1 MKSFIYIMGV
11 ALLLVF
17 CSCEK
22 QGEQEQGTQGT
33 EQGQVEKPEP
43 ESPEEPPLVENWDLI
58 EITRAEVGN
67 SNYEELLYLA
77 SLAGLV
83 NRSSPEIFL
92 HSGQAYVKWMTEMK
106 ASGYTFTKKSLSE
119 ITSLFLNRAKGYVL
133 VDDKL
138 EKTYIAASLAG
149 VLDAVILTTDLASK
163 APYNSLQKLADVRD
177 KDEAWLADYIKQH
190 SSQFNLNAIVN
201 NASFPWTMVD
211 FAIANRYP
219 WCSNA
224 KSDGAVL
231 QKLYYMLK
239 PNSPHYGW
247 GVPYNLER
255 MDVRF
260 GCEHNGVY
268 TVPGINTMSLS
279 ILSSK
284 QLKPYDR
291 PASPVEFPT

>member
-22 QGEQEQGTQGT
+22 QGEQEQGTQGK

-119 ITSLFLNRAKGYVL
+119 ITSLFLNI
-133 VDDKL
+133 
-138 EKTYIAASLAG
+138 EKIEFQ
-149 VLDAVILTTDLASK
+149 V
-163 APYNSLQKLADVRD
+163 QKS
-177 KDEAWLADYIKQH
+177 Y
-190 SSQFNLNAIVN
+190 
-201 NASFPWTMVD
+201 
-211 FAIANRYP
+211 
-219 WCSNA
+219 C
-224 KSDGAVL
+224 
-231 QKLYYMLK
+231 
-239 PNSPHYGW
+239 
-247 GVPYNLER
+247 
-255 MDVRF
+255 
-260 GCEHNGVY
+260 
-268 TVPGINTMSLS
+268 
-279 ILSSK
+279 
-284 QLKPYDR
+284 
-291 PASPVEFPT
+291 

>member
-22 QGEQEQGTQGT
+22 QGEQEQGTQRT
-33 EQGQVEKPEP
+33 EQGQGEKPEP

-224 KSDGAVL
+224 KS
-231 QKLYYMLK
+231 
-239 PNSPHYGW
+239 
-247 GVPYNLER
+247 
-255 MDVRF
+255 F
-260 GCEHNGVY
+260 IIC
-268 TVPGINTMSLS
+268 
-279 ILSSK
+279 
-284 QLKPYDR
+284 
-291 PASPVEFPT
+291 

>member
-22 QGEQEQGTQGT
+22 QGEQEQGTQRT
-33 EQGQVEKPEP
+33 EQGQGEKPEP

-138 EKTYIAASLAG
+138 EKTYI
-149 VLDAVILTTDLASK
+149 
-163 APYNSLQKLADVRD
+163 
-177 KDEAWLADYIKQH
+177 
-190 SSQFNLNAIVN
+190 IV
-201 NASFPWTMVD
+201 SF
-211 FAIANRYP
+211 
-219 WCSNA
+219 
-224 KSDGAVL
+224 
-231 QKLYYMLK
+231 
-239 PNSPHYGW
+239 
-247 GVPYNLER
+247 
-255 MDVRF
+255 
-260 GCEHNGVY
+260 
-268 TVPGINTMSLS
+268 
-279 ILSSK
+279 
-284 QLKPYDR
+284 
-291 PASPVEFPT
+291 

>member
-11 ALLLVF
+11 ALSVVF

-22 QGEQEQGTQGT
+22 QGEQEQGT
-33 EQGQVEKPEP
+33 EQGQGEKPEP

-92 HSGQAYVKWMTEMK
+92 HSGQAYAKWMTEMK
-106 ASGYTFTKKSLSE
+106 ASGYTFTKKRLSE

-149 VLDAVILTTDLASK
+149 VLDAVILTAALASK

-211 FAIANRYP
+211 FAIANR
-219 WCSNA
+219 
-224 KSDGAVL
+224 
-231 QKLYYMLK
+231 
-239 PNSPHYGW
+239 
-247 GVPYNLER
+247 
-255 MDVRF
+255 
-260 GCEHNGVY
+260 
-268 TVPGINTMSLS
+268 
-279 ILSSK
+279 
-284 QLKPYDR
+284 
-291 PASPVEFPT
+291 

>member
-11 ALLLVF
+11 ALLVVF

-22 QGEQEQGTQGT
+22 QGEQEQGTEQGT
-33 EQGQVEKPEP
+33 EQGQGEKPEP

-92 HSGQAYVKWMTEMK
+92 HSGQAYAKWMTEMK

-149 VLDAVILTTDLASK
+149 VLDAVILTADLASK

-177 KDEAWLADYIKQH
+177 KDPFYYSCRKYIPK
-190 SSQFNLNAIVN
+190 
-201 NASFPWTMVD
+201 FPID
-211 FAIANRYP
+211 H
-219 WCSNA
+219 
-224 KSDGAVL
+224 
-231 QKLYYMLK
+231 
-239 PNSPHYGW
+239 NS
-247 GVPYNLER
+247 
-255 MDVRF
+255 
-260 GCEHNGVY
+260 
-268 TVPGINTMSLS
+268 T
-279 ILSSK
+279 
-284 QLKPYDR
+284 
-291 PASPVEFPT
+291 

>member
-1 MKSFIYIMGV
+1 M
-11 ALLLVF
+11 
-17 CSCEK
+17 
-22 QGEQEQGTQGT
+22 
-33 EQGQVEKPEP
+33 
-43 ESPEEPPLVENWDLI
+43 VENWDLI

-163 APYNSLQKLADVRD
+163 AL
-177 KDEAWLADYIKQH
+177 I
-190 SSQFNLNAIVN
+190 
-201 NASFPWTMVD
+201 
-211 FAIANRYP
+211 
-219 WCSNA
+219 
-224 KSDGAVL
+224 
-231 QKLYYMLK
+231 
-239 PNSPHYGW
+239 
-247 GVPYNLER
+247 
-255 MDVRF
+255 
-260 GCEHNGVY
+260 
-268 TVPGINTMSLS
+268 TVCRNW
-279 ILSSK
+279 
-284 QLKPYDR
+284 
-291 PASPVEFPT
+291 PT